1 MFAPCLVGAECLDV
15 PHVVAGVI
23 RGRGVGAALVRPG
36 AQRAEQGRGVEDGRG
51 GHDESQH
58 DQPVDNIIPEMSPE

>member
-23 RGRGVGAALVRPG
+23 RGRGVGAALVRPR

-51 GHDESQH
+51 GHDES
-58 DQPVDNIIPEMSPE
+58 